1 MDNKFS
7 DIYFM
12 SRCIE
17 VAKQGIG
24 KTYPNPSVGCIIVNN
39 NSIISEAYSSEHGG
53 SHAEIN
59 AINKIKDIKLLKT
72 STLYVT
78 LEPCSHFGKTP
89 PCCNTISKY
98 NIPRVVIGTLDNSK
112 KVNGKGIEYL
122 KKNNINVVFGVL
134 KNECDELH
142 KNFLCFNKNSRPYII
157 LKWAQSND
165 KFISPLKKIEKKPFW
180 ISSLKSRQLV
190 HKWRAKEHAILV
202 GYNTIIDDNPKL
214 NIRDWSGHNPT
225 RIVVDLDNNLNEGF
239 NIFNKEATTLKIT
252 EKEINLSY
260 PLIDEII
267 KFLFKKNI
275 QSIIVEGGRKT
286 LDLFIKNNIW
296 DEARV
301 FSSNK
306 KLVRGLKAP
315 KINGN
320 IMVKKKIGNDEL
332 EIIKPF

>member
-59 AINKIKDIKLLKT
+59 AINKIKDTKLLKA

-98 NIPRVVIGTLDNSK
+98 KIPRVVIGTLDNSK

-122 KKNNINVVFGVL
+122 KKNDVNVVFGIL

-157 LKWAQSND
+157 LKWAQSKD

-180 ISSLKSRQLV
+180 ISSLKIRQLV

-214 NIRDWSGHNPT
+214 NVRDWSGHNPT

-239 NIFNKEATTLKIT
+239 NIFNKEARTLKIT
-252 EKEINLSY
+252 EKEINLSN

-306 KLVRGLKAP
+306 KLVKGLKAP

-320 IMVKKKIGNDEL
+320 IIVKKKIGNDEL